1 MTMTDKTIDR
11 FKVLKITRL
20 IDQQIVKRTEQLYTF
35 VELKRS
41 IEHRMFNGQLKQS
54 DLDFIKRK
62 LKERRVK

>member
-1 MTMTDKTIDR
+1 MTDKTIDR

-20 IDQQIVKRTEQLYTF
+20 IDQQIVKRTELLYTL

-62 LKERRVK
+62 LKRGK

>member
-1 MTMTDKTIDR
+1 MTDKTIDR

>member
-1 MTMTDKTIDR
+1 MTDKTIDR

-20 IDQQIVKRTEQLYTF
+20 IDQQIVKRTELLYTL

-41 IEHRMFNGQLKQS
+41 IEYRMFNGQLKQS

-62 LKERRVK
+62 LKERKVK